1 MIGQS
6 NDDRIWQP
14 RVSESSKYRS
24 EKSDTKGILKKNVFA
39 CMNSFSCFRL
49 WH

>member
-14 RVSESSKYRS
+14 RISESSKYRS
-24 EKSDTKGILKKNVFA
+24 EKSDTNGI
-39 CMNSFSCFRL
+39 
-49 WH
+49 